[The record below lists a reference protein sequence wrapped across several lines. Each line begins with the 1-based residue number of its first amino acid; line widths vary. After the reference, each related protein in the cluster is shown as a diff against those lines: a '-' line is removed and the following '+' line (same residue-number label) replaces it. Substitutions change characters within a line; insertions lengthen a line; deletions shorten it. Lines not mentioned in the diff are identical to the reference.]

1 MVRSGRLR
9 CCYRVNMMDQLLRV
23 DYPTLVSR
31 ADLNYHAPVAAAVA
45 GQPIGNGVMG
55 TLVWTTPGAVAMQIN
70 RCDVLA
76 VDKNHSGS
84 REDATDY
91 CGGCGGVTVDVGG
104 RPFRGGPHFRQ
115 HLSLYRAECT
125 VHGEGVTVRCL
136 VHAAADLL
144 VVEVED
150 TRNEPQPIRLTLS
163 MWRDPVSKTAGHTAS
178 HGFQVRSQTVFLEQQ
193 FVEHDYYC
201 ASVAALR
208 ASGAETRM
216 VESEDAAP
224 VIEIAPGRGRKL
236 VLLATAASWNAHRD
250 LGGTAERVLRQ
261 AAGRTYEELA
271 TEHRRWWERFWSR
284 TFVQLR
290 SDDGVAEFMASV
302 RTLQLYYLASTSRGK
317 LPPKWNG
324 SLFSVDGDA
333 RSWGSQFWVWT
344 TEISYY
350 PLHAAD
356 AGELSRPFFDMYVKQ
371 IPDARAAA
379 RQRWNAGGAFFL
391 EAGPFDG
398 PVVLSEDTAGE
409 YQDVYLGEK
418 PNSELSPEACA
429 RGLFECG
436 LSQLADGRQPPHID
450 AGRFSY
456 CSHIASSGSEIAV
469 HAWWRYR
476 YSGDAEWLATHAYP
490 LLRETVEFYRHLAR
504 RDEDGSYHLYGLNQ
518 HEGYWG
524 VNDGI
529 TDLAAIR
536 GTAPLAIR
544 AAEILDT
551 DRELRLKWQE
561 LLDNLAPYPM
571 GRDPD
576 AVGKAADD
584 IWAVGHRGASSHV
597 QPDPA
602 EGLMWPVFPF
612 EDWTLET
619 RDPRT
624 DEIVRKFAAGNSTRV
639 SLLTGE
645 PWGDAIYGSATR
657 TPIVGSRTG
666 RGADLPLILASYYH
680 HMSRAGSDG
689 RRLPNGLSVFE
700 GPTAQSIEHLGAISM
715 ALNEALLQS
724 VSPRPGDPEVIAV
737 FPAWPKTWDAC
748 FRLLARGG
756 FLVSSAIRNGRVTF
770 VDVESRRGEPCRL
783 RNPWGLPVDVTGDAG
798 SDRMD
803 GDVCSF
809 ETRPGGHYRILPR
822 GGAQPAPEVIS
833 AAPRSTIPAY
843 SVVLPDGTVAHGAL
857 GIESRTPAT
866 T

>member
-1 MVRSGRLR
+1 ME
-9 CCYRVNMMDQLLRV
+9 QLLRV
-23 DYPTLVSR
+23 DYPALVSR
-31 ADLNYHAPVAAAVA
+31 SDLRYDAPVEAAVA
-45 GQPIGNGVMG
+45 GQPLGNGVMG

-76 VDKNHSGS
+76 VDKNHAGS
-84 REDATDY
+84 REDAADY

-125 VHGEGVTVRCL
+125 VHGEDVTVRCL
-136 VHAAADLL
+136 VYAAADLL
-144 VVEVED
+144 VLEVED
-150 TRNEPQPIRLTLS
+150 ARADPRPIRLSLS
-163 MWRDPVSKTAGHTAS
+163 MWRDPVSKTAAHTAS

-193 FVEHDYYC
+193 FIEGDYFC
-201 ASVAALR
+201 GSAVALR
-208 ASGAETRM
+208 ASGGAVRIAESGATER
-216 VESEDAAP
+216 
-224 VIEIAPGRGRKL
+224 VIELAPGRGRKL
-236 VLLATAASWNAHRD
+236 VLLATAASWNAGAD
-250 LGGTAERVLRQ
+250 LRRTTERVLRQ
-261 AAGRTYEELA
+261 AAGRTYDQLA
-271 TEHRRWWERFWSR
+271 AEHRGWWERFWSR
-284 TFVQLR
+284 TFVRLG
-290 SDDGVAEFMASV
+290 SDDGVAEFMESV
-302 RTLQLYYLASTSRGK
+302 RTLQLYYLASTSRGA

-324 SLFSVDGDA
+324 SLFAVDGDT

-350 PLHAAD
+350 PVHAAD
-356 AGELSRPFFDMYVKQ
+356 AGELAQPFFDMYVKQ
-371 IPDARAAA
+371 LPDACRAA
-379 RQRWNAGGAFFL
+379 RQRWDAGGAFFL

-398 PVVLSEDTAGE
+398 PVVLPTAAARE
-409 YQDVYLGEK
+409 FQDVYLGRK
-418 PNSELSPEACA
+418 PSSELSPEARA

-436 LSQLADGRQPPHID
+436 LSQLADGRKPPHID
-450 AGRFSY
+450 AGRYSY

-476 YSGDAEWLATHAYP
+476 YSGDTEWLATHAYP

-504 RDEDGSYHLYGLNQ
+504 RDADGVYHLYGLNQ

-544 AAEILDT
+544 AAEILDR
-551 DRELRLKWQE
+551 DPELRLKWQE

-576 AVGKAADD
+576 AVGRAADD
-584 IWAVGHRGASSHV
+584 VWAVGHRGASSHV

-602 EGLMWPVFPF
+602 EGLMWPIFPF

-619 RDPRT
+619 HDPRT
-624 DEIVRKFAAGNSTRV
+624 DAIARKFAAGNTMRV

-680 HMSRAGSDG
+680 HMSRGGSPG
-689 RRLPNGLSVFE
+689 RPLPNGLSLFE

-756 FLVSSAIRNGRVTF
+756 FLVSSAIRNGSVTF
-770 VDVESRRGEPCRL
+770 VDVESRRGERCRL

-798 SDRMD
+798 SDGMD
-803 GDVCSF
+803 GDVVTF
-809 ETRPGGHYRILPR
+809 ETRPGGQYRLLPR
-822 GGAQPAPEVIS
+822 GWEPPAAEPIA
-833 AAPRSTIPAY
+833 AAPRSGIPKY
-843 SVVLPDGTVAHGAL
+843 SVVLPDGTEAHGAL
-857 GIESRTPAT
+857 GIERN
-866 T
+866 